1 MKARVYYCGM
11 WFGEVYAD
19 WLLFGKCWQNV
30 TPPCFTKVGATLAL
44 KSWIRK
50 NSVYDVEI

>member
-1 MKARVYYCGM
+1 MKARVYYRGSM

-19 WLLFGKCWQNV
+19 WLGKCWQDV
-30 TPPCFTKVGATLAL
+30 TPPCFTKIGATLAL